1 MKKFNKYL
9 ILFLS
14 LATFIACDEDNNGLG
29 DENPEYGWLQFD
41 GTDPSVV
48 IINDDLIND
57 QTTEI
62 EIPFRYTA
70 PINKSAIQ
78 VGYVISNVE
87 GVSSEI
93 ITASSGTAT
102 IAANTL
108 DGIITISVD
117 LDDLALNLET
127 LYTFDVVMQSNNT
140 GVEMGLAPDFSS
152 SYRVTIKRCTP
163 AELAGMYSVTTT
175 WSVHDFL
182 PDFNPLTIE
191 AEVTDLGDGSFSVAD
206 FSGGLWPGEYNVV
219 YGPLPNGGNFPLVFN
234 EICNNISWSGQA
246 ELYGNILMDSEGPN
260 VVDPETGI
268 ISISFTCDGYG
279 ETATSVYTPL

>member
-14 LATFIACDEDNNGLG
+14 LATFIACDEDSNGLG

-175 WSVHDFL
+175 WSAHDFL
-182 PDFNPLTIE
+182 PDNNPITKE
-191 AEVTDLGDGSFSVAD
+191 VEVTDLGDGSFSVVD
-206 FSGGLWPGEYNVV
+206 FSGGLWPDV
-219 YGPLPNGGNFPLVFN
+219 YSLVYSMGDGNFPLVFN
-234 EICNNISWSGQA
+234 EICNNISWSGQE